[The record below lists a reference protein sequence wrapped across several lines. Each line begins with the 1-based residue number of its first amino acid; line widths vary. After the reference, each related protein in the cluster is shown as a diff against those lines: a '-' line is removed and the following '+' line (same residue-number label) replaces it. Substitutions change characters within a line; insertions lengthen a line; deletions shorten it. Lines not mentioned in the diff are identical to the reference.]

1 MGAEQDASQ
10 NGKKFV
16 AVFFLGAIVLLGG
29 GYLVLSWFQGSGSG
43 KQTVVNLNSATNGG
57 HGTVTET
64 PRYRELLRADNDR
77 GAKEAARNKKTFIA
91 SLPKGL
97 DTHDNTP
104 PESPPQKE
112 VKAPEKK
119 QENKQADASKEREKR
134 QQRLQKLL
142 TRIRNNDTATS
153 PAVMATAMWG
163 RKESTASE
171 SKNAVQNVNVTTSSA
186 TSSQAPGIQLIPA
199 LTRVP
204 GYIETAINSDN
215 VSSQV
220 VGIIPAGKWAGAR
233 LHSSGVKLAGD
244 GVEVHFTKMSWNGM
258 ELNVNAYAQQEK
270 TLQSSVSSD
279 VNNRWVSRIVLP
291 AILSGIG
298 DVGSLYKDA
307 NTEVMQGDYGS
318 VTGRVGMPDT
328 ETVAGVIAGGMAEK
342 GAEVL
347 SQDAAR
353 LPVKQVTVS
362 PGEVISILFVN
373 AVNSNDTVDKNT
385 GTGPSSASPSV
396 QQQTEQRLQA
406 AIERRQTEMR
416 RRYDTND
423 SE

>member
-1 MGAEQDASQ
+1 MAAEQDSEQ
-10 NGKKFV
+10 NGKKLIS
-16 AVFFLGAIVLLGG
+16 VFFLGAIVLLGG
-29 GYLVLSWFQGSGSG
+29 GYLLLSWLQSSDSG
-43 KQTVVNLNSATNGG
+43 KQSVVNLNSATNGG
-57 HGTVTET
+57 HGAVTET
-64 PRYRELLRADNDR
+64 PRYRELLRADNER
-77 GAKEAARNKKTFIA
+77 GAKEAAREKKTFIA

-97 DTHDNTP
+97 DTHDNIP
-104 PESPPQKE
+104 PEPPPP
-112 VKAPEKK
+112 KAAKSQEKK
-119 QENKQADASKEREKR
+119 QENKPTDASKEREKR

-142 TRIRNNDTATS
+142 ARIRNNDTAAS

-163 RKESTASE
+163 RKDNSTTESRVSLQ
-171 SKNAVQNVNVTTSSA
+171 NAVSSSSTSQN
-186 TSSQAPGIQLIPA
+186 PGVQLIPA

-204 GYIETAINSDN
+204 GYMETAIDSDN
-215 VSSQV
+215 ATSQV
-220 VGIIPAGKWAGAR
+220 VATIPAGEWAGAR

-258 ELNVNAYAQQEK
+258 ELAVNAYALQEK
-270 TLQSSVSSD
+270 TLQSSVASD

-347 SQDAAR
+347 SKDAAR

-362 PGEVISILFVN
+362 PGEVISILFVS

-385 GTGPSSASPSV
+385 STSPTSATSSI

-406 AIERRQTEMR
+406 AIERRQAEMR
-416 RRYDTND
+416 RRYDNSD